1 MHYEDRNAE
10 RNEKTQRAPIVI
22 DDNCFIGA
30 RSIILK
36 GVIIIEG
43 RVVGVGSVVSKEV
56 SSHSVVFDNIVEIV
70 KT

>member
-1 MHYEDRNAE
+1 MHYEDRNME

-22 DDNCFIGA
+22 EDNCFIGA

-43 RVVGVGSVVSKEV
+43 RVVGVGRVVSKEV
-56 SSHSVVFDNIVEIV
+56 SSHSVVFDNIGRDC
-70 KT
+70 